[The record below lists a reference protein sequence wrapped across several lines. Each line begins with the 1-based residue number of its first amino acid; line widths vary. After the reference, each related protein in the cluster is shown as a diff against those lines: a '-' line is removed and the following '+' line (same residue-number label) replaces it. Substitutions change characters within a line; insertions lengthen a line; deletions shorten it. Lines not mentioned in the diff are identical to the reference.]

1 MDSFLKPF
9 DVGRAIRG
17 GCDADCFAVGDGAAG
32 KAKATRNAPAGIPS
46 WVLFAVLTA
55 LGIASLIFGLFNPE
69 LIAATFY
76 EG

>member
-1 MDSFLKPF
+1 MS
-9 DVGRAIRG
+9 
-17 GCDADCFAVGDGAAG
+17 AAPPESIVMLTALLLATAPLE
-32 KAKATRNAPAGIPS
+32 KAKAMRNARAGIPS